1 MYECQGQHKCTLY
14 AENTAFG
21 DPCDG
26 VTKNLAVDYSCVST
40 PPFQGFLV
48 RACEDEVLDISCPTN
63 INIISANYGRTTGEQ
78 VCNGDDV
85 SNTNCGAAES
95 IAIVRSACQGK
106 QECSLKASNDV
117 FGDPCD
123 GITKYLEIGS
133 LTPVRCIIARE
144 KSAVFTEGKIHVL
157 TVSEGEEM
165 SLDCGSNF
173 IYILRAKYGF
183 PEKQCFAGRSVE
195 VAVYEC
201 QGQHRCTLYAEN
213 SAFGDPCDGV
223 TKKLEVHYWC
233 MSTLP
238 SQGFLVRACE
248 GEVLEISCP
257 AIINIIS
264 ANYGRTTGGH
274 ICSGGDVSNTNCGA
288 AESID
293 IVRSACQSEQ
303 ECSLK
308 ASGDVFRRDPCAGI
322 TKYLEG

>member
-1 MYECQGQHKCTLY
+1 MLRLLAFCLSAVLLCSTEGKKDVITVSEGEEMSLDCGTNFIHILSAAYGFPEKQCFAGRSVEVVMYECQGQHKCTLY

-123 GITKYLEIGS
+123 GITKYLE
-133 LTPVRCIIARE
+133 VR
-144 KSAVFTEGKIHVL
+144 
-157 TVSEGEEM
+157 
-165 SLDCGSNF
+165 
-173 IYILRAKYGF
+173 
-183 PEKQCFAGRSVE
+183 
-195 VAVYEC
+195 YEC
-201 QGQHRCTLYAEN
+201 
-213 SAFGDPCDGV
+213 
-223 TKKLEVHYWC
+223 LE
-233 MSTLP
+233 
-238 SQGFLVRACE
+238 
-248 GEVLEISCP
+248 
-257 AIINIIS
+257 
-264 ANYGRTTGGH
+264 
-274 ICSGGDVSNTNCGA
+274 
-288 AESID
+288 
-293 IVRSACQSEQ
+293 
-303 ECSLK
+303 
-308 ASGDVFRRDPCAGI
+308 
-322 TKYLEG
+322 